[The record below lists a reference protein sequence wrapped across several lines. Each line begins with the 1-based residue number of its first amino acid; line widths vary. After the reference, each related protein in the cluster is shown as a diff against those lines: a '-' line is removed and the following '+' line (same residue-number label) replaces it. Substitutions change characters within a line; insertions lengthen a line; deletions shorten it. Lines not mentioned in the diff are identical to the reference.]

1 MTNGP
6 QRPCQ
11 TTPSRWVMNVS
22 HDPSICTK
30 KQEYVVFLVWGKL
43 EHLTCKNSVFATVLT
58 RRVLQQVLERE
69 KVVFNISRVTR
80 NQGDA
85 IFKLYQRLNLT
96 TINRIIWREL
106 CLLRM
111 FSRPFR
117 PLFKSRPSFADKKFC
132 PVFQL

>member
-1 MTNGP
+1 
-6 QRPCQ
+6 
-11 TTPSRWVMNVS
+11 MNAS
-22 HDPSICTK
+22 HNPSICTK
-30 KQEYVVFLVWGKL
+30 KQKYIVFLVWGKL
-43 EHLTCKNSVFATVLT
+43 EHLAFKNSVFATVLT
-58 RRVLQQVLERE
+58 RRLLQQVLNGE
-69 KVVFNISRVTR
+69 KAVLNISRVTR

-85 IFKLYQRLNLT
+85 MFKLYQTLKLK
-96 TINRIIWREL
+96 TIYRIIWRNL